1 MTNKKIKP
9 LFVEPVKTPT
19 VAKKP
24 IAKKEVPIVKPKID
38 KKEVAG
44 VKEKKTSIG
53 TIPSPDSK
61 KEIEPK
67 PRVAKSPHKKVITT
81 KKPIIKEGKKVLSK
95 PQNPPVKKVTTPKV
109 KEIKI
114 EEQEEETEV
123 IEKKPAY
130 IKEVKRNTKINKNS
144 APINKKHKLKLGTKV
159 IVTFLGQPEKG
170 AIIEL
175 TEEGMYKVKADRGVI
190 LPRAK
195 YEGGEILDKRYPS
208 YIIKVL

>member
-19 VAKKP
+19 VVKKP
-24 IAKKEVPIVKPKID
+24 IAKKEVPIVKPKIN

-67 PRVAKSPHKKVITT
+67 LQVAKSPPKKVTTT
-81 KKPIIKEGKKVLSK
+81 KKPIIKEGKKVLPK

-114 EEQEEETEV
+114 EEEEETEV

-130 IKEVKRNTKINKNS
+130 IKEVKRNTKIDKNS

-170 AIIEL
+170 TIIEL
-175 TEEGMYKVKADRGVI
+175 TEEGMYKVKADRGIVF
-190 LPRAK
+190 PRAK
-195 YEGGEILDKRYPS
+195 YEGGEIIDKRYPS
-208 YIIKVL
+208 YIIKVF

>member
-24 IAKKEVPIVKPKID
+24 IAKKEVAIVKPKID
-38 KKEVAG
+38 KKE
-44 VKEKKTSIG
+44 IG
-53 TIPSPDSK
+53 
-61 KEIEPK
+61 PK
-67 PRVAKSPHKKVITT
+67 PSVAKSPVKKVATT
-81 KKPIIKEGKKVLSK
+81 NKPIIKEDKKVLAK
-95 PQNPPVKKVTTPKV
+95 PQKPPVKKITIPKV

-114 EEQEEETEV
+114 EEPEEETEV

-130 IKEVKRNTKINKNS
+130 IKEPKRNPKVHKND
-144 APINKKHKLKLGTKV
+144 PPVNKKHKLKLGAKV

-170 AIIEL
+170 TIIEL
-175 TEEGMYKVKADRGVI
+175 TEEGMYKVKSDRGIVF
-190 LPRAK
+190 PRAK
-195 YEGGEILDKRYPS
+195 YEGGEIVDKRYPS

>member
-67 PRVAKSPHKKVITT
+67 SRVAKSPPKKMITT
-81 KKPIIKEGKKVLSK
+81 KKPIIKED
-95 PQNPPVKKVTTPKV
+95 KKVTTPKV

-114 EEQEEETEV
+114 EEQETEV

-130 IKEVKRNTKINKNS
+130 IKEVKRNTKIDKNS

-170 AIIEL
+170 TIIEL
-175 TEEGMYKVKADRGVI
+175 TEEGMYKVKADRGIVF
-190 LPRAK
+190 PRAK
-195 YEGGEILDKRYPS
+195 YEGGEIIDKRYPS
-208 YIIKVL
+208 YIIKVF

>member
-67 PRVAKSPHKKVITT
+67 PRVAKSPPKKVITT
-81 KKPIIKEGKKVLSK
+81 KKPIIKED
-95 PQNPPVKKVTTPKV
+95 KKVTTPKV

-114 EEQEEETEV
+114 EEQETEV
-123 IEKKPAY
+123 IEKKTGLY
-130 IKEVKRNTKINKNS
+130 KR
-144 APINKKHKLKLGTKV
+144 G
-159 IVTFLGQPEKG
+159 
-170 AIIEL
+170 
-175 TEEGMYKVKADRGVI
+175 
-190 LPRAK
+190 
-195 YEGGEILDKRYPS
+195 
-208 YIIKVL
+208 

>member
-67 PRVAKSPHKKVITT
+67 PRVAKSPPKKVITT
-81 KKPIIKEGKKVLSK
+81 KKPIIKED
-95 PQNPPVKKVTTPKV
+95 KKVTAPKV

-114 EEQEEETEV
+114 EEQEETEV

-130 IKEVKRNTKINKNS
+130 IKEVKRNTKIDKNS

-170 AIIEL
+170 TIIEL
-175 TEEGMYKVKADRGVI
+175 TEEGMYKVKADRGIVF
-190 LPRAK
+190 PRAK
-195 YEGGEILDKRYPS
+195 YEGGEIIDKRYPS
-208 YIIKVL
+208 YIIKVF

>member
-67 PRVAKSPHKKVITT
+67 SRVTKSPPKKVITT
-81 KKPIIKEGKKVLSK
+81 KKPIIKED
-95 PQNPPVKKVTTPKV
+95 KKVTTPKV

-114 EEQEEETEV
+114 EEQETEV

-130 IKEVKRNTKINKNS
+130 IKEVKRNTKIDKNS
-144 APINKKHKLKLGTKV
+144 SPINKKHKLKLGTKV

-170 AIIEL
+170 TIIEL
-175 TEEGMYKVKADRGVI
+175 TEEGMYKVKSDRGI
-190 LPRAK
+190 IFPRAK
-195 YEGGEILDKRYPS
+195 YEGGEIVDKRYPS

>member
-24 IAKKEVPIVKPKID
+24 IAKKEVTIVKPKID
-38 KKEVAG
+38 KKE
-44 VKEKKTSIG
+44 IG
-53 TIPSPDSK
+53 
-61 KEIEPK
+61 PK
-67 PRVAKSPHKKVITT
+67 PLVAKSPPKKVATT
-81 KKPIIKEGKKVLSK
+81 NKPIIKEDKKVLHK
-95 PQNPPVKKVTTPKV
+95 PQKPPVKKVTIPKV

-114 EEQEEETEV
+114 EDPEEETEV

-130 IKEVKRNTKINKNS
+130 IKEPKRNPKVDKNAS
-144 APINKKHKLKLGTKV
+144 PVNKKHKLKLGAKV

-170 AIIEL
+170 TIIEL
-175 TEEGMYKVKADRGVI
+175 TEEGMYKIKSDRGIVF
-190 LPRAK
+190 PRAK
-195 YEGGEILDKRYPS
+195 YEGGEIIDKRYPS